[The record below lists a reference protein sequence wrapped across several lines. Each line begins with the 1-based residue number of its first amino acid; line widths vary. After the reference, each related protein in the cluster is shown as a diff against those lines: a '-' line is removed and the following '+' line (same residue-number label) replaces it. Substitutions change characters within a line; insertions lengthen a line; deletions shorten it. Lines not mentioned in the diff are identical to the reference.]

1 MWKISSM
8 NEKIETVKRYNLW
21 FGNTIDCGFP
31 RPLYTTSIDQYLG
44 SKVVKVL
51 TGQRRVG
58 KSYILRQ
65 TAMHLMQQGVSGNNI
80 VFINRELTAFDFI
93 ENYQDLDSFIRL
105 YRQELKP
112 EGRIYIF
119 IDEVQ
124 DIDGWERVVNSLSQD
139 YTEDYEVFIT
149 GSNSKMFSGELSTLL
164 SGRYVEFRIFPL
176 SYDEYVNVHQLSVGK
191 QSYMQYMADG
201 GYPELVHFSSS
212 DVKRSYI
219 SGLKDTVL
227 LKDIIRRY
235 TIRDVRLLEDLF
247 AYLVNNSSN
256 LLSVA
261 NITNFIKS
269 KGRKT
274 SYDTVS
280 AYLGYIEEVFL
291 AHRAMRYNIKGKETL
306 SGSYKYYMNDLSFK
320 NYLYAGLG
328 YGTGYL
334 LENLVYL
341 ELLRHGFDV
350 YVGSIRDKEVDFVA
364 VKNDRTVYVQAT
376 YLLIDEHTI
385 EREYAPL
392 ELIADNYEKI
402 VVSLDDLQL
411 PSRNGI
417 KHVRAWELSQMLS

>member
-164 SGRYVEFRIFPL
+164 SGRYVEFSIFPL
-176 SYDEYVNVHQLSVGK
+176 SYDEYANVHQLSVGK

-280 AYLGYIEEVFL
+280 AYLGYIEEVYL

-417 KHVRAWELSQMLS
+417 KHVRAWELSQML

>member
-8 NEKIETVKRYNLW
+8 NEQIETVKRYNLW

-164 SGRYVEFRIFPL
+164 SGRYVEFRIFSL
-176 SYDEYVNVHQLSVGK
+176 SYDEYANVHQLSVGK

-376 YLLIDEHTI
+376 YLLIDEQTI

>member
-93 ENYQDLDSFIRL
+93 ENYQNLDSFIRL

-164 SGRYVEFRIFPL
+164 SGRYVEFRIYPL
-176 SYDEYVNVHQLSVGK
+176 SYDEYANVHQLSVGK

-280 AYLGYIEEVFL
+280 AYLGYIEEVYL

-364 VKNDRTVYVQAT
+364 VKNDRIVYVQAT

-417 KHVRAWELSQMLS
+417 KHVRAWELSQML

>member
-1 MWKISSM
+1 MWKTSSM
-8 NEKIETVKRYNLW
+8 DENIESVKRYNLW
-21 FGNTIDCGFP
+21 FDNTIDCGFP
-31 RPLYTTSIDQYLG
+31 RPLYTANINQYLG
-44 SKVVKVL
+44 NKVVKVL

-65 TAMHLMQQGVSGNNI
+65 TAMHLMRQGVSGNNI

-93 ENYQDLDSFIRL
+93 ENYKDLDNFIRL

-124 DIDGWERVVNSLSQD
+124 DIEGWERVVNSLSQD
-139 YTEDYEVFIT
+139 FTEDYELFIT

-164 SGRYVEFRIFPL
+164 SGRYVEFHIFPL
-176 SYDEYVNVHQLSVGK
+176 SYEEYASVHQLPIGK

-201 GYPELVHFSSS
+201 GYPELVHFQSS
-212 DVKRSYI
+212 DVKRNYI

-235 TIRDVRLLEDLF
+235 TIRDIRLLEDLF

-256 LLSVA
+256 LLSIT

-280 AYLGYIEEVFL
+280 AYLGYIEEVYL
-291 AHRAMRYNIKGKETL
+291 AHRALRYNIKGKETL

-320 NYLYAGLG
+320 NYLYAGFG

-341 ELLRHGFDV
+341 ELLRHGYDV
-350 YVGSIRDKEVDFVA
+350 YVGSIKEKEVDFVA
-364 VKNDRTVYVQAT
+364 IKNDRTIYVQAT

-392 ELIADNYEKI
+392 ELIADNYEKV
-402 VVSLDDLQL
+402 VVSLDDQQM

-417 KHVRAWELSQMLS
+417 KHIRAWELSQML

>member
-176 SYDEYVNVHQLSVGK
+176 SDDEYANVHQLSVGK

-280 AYLGYIEEVFL
+280 AYLGYIEEVYL

-417 KHVRAWELSQMLS
+417 KHVRAWELSQML

>member
-1 MWKISSM
+1 MWKIPSM
-8 NEKIETVKRYNLW
+8 NENIESVKRYNLW

-31 RPLYTTSIDQYLG
+31 RPLYTASINQYLG

-65 TAMHLMQQGVSGNNI
+65 TAMHLIRQGVSGNNI

-93 ENYQDLDSFIRL
+93 ENYKDLDNFIRL

-164 SGRYVEFRIFPL
+164 SGRYVEFHVFPL
-176 SYDEYVNVHQLSVGK
+176 SYEEYASIHQLSVGK

-201 GYPELVHFSSS
+201 GYPELVNFQSS
-212 DVKRSYI
+212 DVKRNYI

-256 LLSVA
+256 LLSIT

-280 AYLGYIEEVFL
+280 AYLGYIEEVYL
-291 AHRAMRYNIKGKETL
+291 AHRALRFNIKGKETL
-306 SGSYKYYMNDLSFK
+306 SGSCKYYMNDLSFK

-341 ELLRHGFDV
+341 DLLRHGYDV
-350 YVGSIRDKEVDFVA
+350 YVGSIKDKEVDFVA
-364 VKNDRTVYVQAT
+364 VKNDRTIYVQAT
-376 YLLIDEHTI
+376 YLLIDDHTI

-392 ELIADNYEKI
+392 EVIADNYDKI

-417 KHVRAWELSQMLS
+417 KHVRAWELSQML

>member
-1 MWKISSM
+1 MD
-8 NEKIETVKRYNLW
+8 EKIENVKIYNLW
-21 FGNTIDCGFP
+21 YGNTIDCGFP
-31 RPLYTTSIDQYLG
+31 RPLYTQDIDKYLD

-65 TAMHLMQQGVSGNNI
+65 TAMHLMEQGVSGNNI

-93 ENYQDLDSFIRL
+93 ETYKDLDAFIRS

-112 EGRIYIF
+112 VGRVYIF

-124 DIDGWERVVNSLSQD
+124 DIMGWERVVNSLSQD

-164 SGRYVEFRIFPL
+164 SGRYVEFHIFPL
-176 SYDEYVNVHQLSVGK
+176 SYDEYTAVHNLPQDR
-191 QSYMQYMADG
+191 QSYLQYMSDG
-201 GYPELVHFSSS
+201 GYPELVNFQSS
-212 DVKRSYI
+212 DVKRNYI
-219 SGLKDTVL
+219 YSLKDTVL

-247 AYLVNNSSN
+247 AYLVNNASN

-274 SYDTVS
+274 SYDTVA
-280 AYLGYIEEVFL
+280 AYLGYIEEVYL
-291 AHRAMRYNIKGKETL
+291 AHRALRYNIKGKETL
-306 SGSYKYYMNDLSFK
+306 SGSCKYYMNDLSFK

-328 YGTGYL
+328 YGSGHL
-334 LENLVYL
+334 LENLVYV
-341 ELLRHGFDV
+341 ELLRHGYDV
-350 YVGSIRDKEVDFVA
+350 YVGNIKDKEVDFVA
-364 VKNDRTVYVQAT
+364 IKNDRTIYLQAT
-376 YLLIDEHTI
+376 YMLIDEQTI
-385 EREYAPL
+385 NREYAPL
-392 ELIADNYEKI
+392 ECIADNYEKM

-411 PSRNGI
+411 PSHSGI
-417 KHVRAWELSQMLS
+417 RHVRAWELSQLL

>member
-1 MWKISSM
+1 M
-8 NEKIETVKRYNLW
+8 
-21 FGNTIDCGFP
+21 
-31 RPLYTTSIDQYLG
+31 
-44 SKVVKVL
+44 
-51 TGQRRVG
+51 
-58 KSYILRQ
+58 
-65 TAMHLMQQGVSGNNI
+65 
-80 VFINRELTAFDFI
+80 
-93 ENYQDLDSFIRL
+93 
-105 YRQELKP
+105 
-112 EGRIYIF
+112 
-119 IDEVQ
+119 
-124 DIDGWERVVNSLSQD
+124 
-139 YTEDYEVFIT
+139 
-149 GSNSKMFSGELSTLL
+149 
-164 SGRYVEFRIFPL
+164 
-176 SYDEYVNVHQLSVGK
+176 
-191 QSYMQYMADG
+191 
-201 GYPELVHFSSS
+201 
-212 DVKRSYI
+212 
-219 SGLKDTVL
+219 
-227 LKDIIRRY
+227 
-235 TIRDVRLLEDLF
+235 
-247 AYLVNNSSN
+247 
-256 LLSVA
+256 
-261 NITNFIKS
+261 
-269 KGRKT
+269 
-274 SYDTVS
+274 S

>member
-1 MWKISSM
+1 MDE
-8 NEKIETVKRYNLW
+8 NIESVKRYNLW
-21 FGNTIDCGFP
+21 FDNTIDCGFP
-31 RPLYTTSIDQYLG
+31 RPLYTANINQYLG
-44 SKVVKVL
+44 NKVVKVL

-65 TAMHLMQQGVSGNNI
+65 TAMHLMRQGVSGNNI

-93 ENYQDLDSFIRL
+93 ENYKDLDNFIRL

-124 DIDGWERVVNSLSQD
+124 DIEGWERVVNSLSQD
-139 YTEDYEVFIT
+139 FTEDYELFIT

-164 SGRYVEFRIFPL
+164 SGRYVEFHIFPL
-176 SYDEYVNVHQLSVGK
+176 SYEEYASVHQLPIGK
-191 QSYMQYMADG
+191 QSYMQYMAAG
-201 GYPELVHFSSS
+201 GYPELVHFTSS
-212 DVKRSYI
+212 DVKRNYI

-235 TIRDVRLLEDLF
+235 TIRDIRLLEDLF

-256 LLSVA
+256 LLSIT

-280 AYLGYIEEVFL
+280 AYLGYIEEVYL
-291 AHRAMRYNIKGKETL
+291 AHRALRYNIKGKETL

-320 NYLYAGLG
+320 NYLYAGFG

-341 ELLRHGFDV
+341 ELLRHGYDV
-350 YVGSIRDKEVDFVA
+350 YVGSIKEKEVDFVA
-364 VKNDRTVYVQAT
+364 IKNDRTIYVQAT

-392 ELIADNYEKI
+392 ELIADNYEKV
-402 VVSLDDLQL
+402 VVSLDDLQM

-417 KHVRAWELSQMLS
+417 KHIRAWELSQML

>member
-65 TAMHLMQQGVSGNNI
+65 TAMHLMQQGFSGNNI

-176 SYDEYVNVHQLSVGK
+176 SYDEYANVHQLSVGK

-280 AYLGYIEEVFL
+280 AYLGYIEEVYL

-364 VKNDRTVYVQAT
+364 VKNDRIVYVQAT

-417 KHVRAWELSQMLS
+417 KHVRAWELSQML

>member
-1 MWKISSM
+1 M

-93 ENYQDLDSFIRL
+93 ENYQNLDSFIRL

-164 SGRYVEFRIFPL
+164 SGRYVEFRIYPL
-176 SYDEYVNVHQLSVGK
+176 SYDEYANVHQLSVGK

-280 AYLGYIEEVFL
+280 AYLGYIEEVYL

-364 VKNDRTVYVQAT
+364 VKNDRIVYVQAT

-417 KHVRAWELSQMLS
+417 KHVRAWELSQML

>member
-164 SGRYVEFRIFPL
+164 SGRYVELRIFPL
-176 SYDEYVNVHQLSVGK
+176 SYEEYANVHQLSVGK

-280 AYLGYIEEVFL
+280 AYLGYIEEVYL

-417 KHVRAWELSQMLS
+417 KHVRAWELSQML